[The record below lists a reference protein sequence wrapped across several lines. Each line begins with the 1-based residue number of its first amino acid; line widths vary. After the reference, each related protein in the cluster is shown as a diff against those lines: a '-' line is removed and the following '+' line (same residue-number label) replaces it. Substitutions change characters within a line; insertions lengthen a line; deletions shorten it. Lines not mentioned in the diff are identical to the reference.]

1 MNKTL
6 ITNARLVND
15 GAVVEGDLL
24 IEGARIARVGGAIAA
39 DGCRVIDVQGLTL
52 MPGMI
57 DSQVHFRDPGLTHKA
72 DMTTESQAALAGGI
86 TSWFDMPNTR
96 PPTTSIAALEDKF
109 AHAAGRCWGNYA
121 FYLGAT
127 NDNLDELRKL
137 APGRTCGIKCFM
149 GASTG
154 NMLVD
159 DPDVLDAMFRDAG
172 VLIVTH
178 CEDTPTIVANERAAR
193 VRYGD
198 QVPMAEHP
206 RIRSA
211 AACYQSSSMAIGLAR
226 RHDARLHVL
235 HLTTAQEMALF
246 EAGPLD
252 KKRITA
258 EVCVHHL
265 TFDARDYPEK
275 GGLIK
280 CNPAIKQPADRAA
293 LRQAL
298 AAGKLDVVATDHAPH
313 RLEEKAAA
321 SYFEVPAGLPLV
333 QHAVPMLL
341 ELVHDGV
348 LDLPLAVEK
357 MAHAPAR
364 LFGVRQ
370 RGYLREGYYADLIVV
385 DWDAPHTVTRDR
397 IRHKCGWSPLE
408 GRTLRSQVS
417 KTFVNGELKY
427 DQGAFC
433 GAPNGRRLEFQA
445 A

>member
-1 MNKTL
+1 MSKTL

-15 GAVVEGDLL
+15 GAVSEGDLL
-24 IEGARIARVGGAIAA
+24 IDGERIARVGGAIPAE
-39 DGCRVIDVQGLTL
+39 GCHVIDARGLTL

-57 DSQVHFRDPGLTHKA
+57 DDQVHFRDPGLTDKA
-72 DMTTESQAALAGGI
+72 DMSTESRAALAGGI

-96 PPTTSIAALEDKF
+96 PPTTGITALEDKF

-137 APGRTCGIKCFM
+137 MPGRTCGIKCFM

-159 DPDVLDAMFRDAG
+159 NPDVLDAMFRDAN

-178 CEDTPTIVANERAAR
+178 CEDTPTIQANERAAR

-198 QVPMAEHP
+198 DVPMAEHP
-206 RIRSA
+206 LIRSS

-235 HLTTAQEMALF
+235 HLTTEREMALF
-246 EAGPLD
+246 EPGPLD
-252 KKRITA
+252 NKRITA

-265 TFDARDYPEK
+265 TFDATDYQEK

-280 CNPAIKQPADRAA
+280 CNPAIKQTADRAA
-293 LRQAL
+293 LRRAL
-298 AAGKLDVVATDHAPH
+298 ATGKLDVVATDHAPH

-321 SYFEVPAGLPLV
+321 SYFDVPAGLPLV

-348 LDLPLAVEK
+348 LELPLAVEK

-364 LFGVRQ
+364 LFGVQQ
-370 RGYLREGYYADLIVV
+370 RGYLHEGYYADLILV
-385 DWDAPHTVTRDR
+385 DLAAPQAVTRER
-397 IRHKCGWSPLE
+397 IYHKCGWSPME
-408 GRTLRSQVS
+408 GRTLRSQVR

-427 DQGAFC
+427 DQGAFL
-433 GAPNGRRLEFQA
+433 GAPTGRRLAFRTA
-445 A
+445 